1 MTYFKTTKDLKI
13 EELEIQLR
21 GANNK
26 IDRLNDKINQMVSE
40 HSQMIDNCIATLN
53 QLVPTEAE

>member
-1 MTYFKTTKDLKI
+1 MTGFKTTKDLKI

-40 HSQMIDNCIATLN
+40 HSQMIDNCIDVLN
-53 QLVPTEAE
+53 KTIPTEAV